1 MYQFGNSIDDS
12 KGSCLVTKGGGFAIS
27 EDGGF

>member
-1 MYQFGNSIDDS
+1 MNQFGNSIDDS
-12 KGSCLVTKGGGFAIS
+12 KGSSLVTKGGGFDAG